1 MWPVGQRGFYS
12 KVQGRSNENAGWG
25 WQPRS
30 LQGLFSRGTDAQRNC
45 VLWDLWS
52 WLGGKGAE
60 METGQGP
67 WVLLS
72 IHSGCGDPYL
82 LHLLSALEGD
92 PSLLTFLFEF
102 QTGAVLGQGSA

>member
-1 MWPVGQRGFYS
+1 
-12 KVQGRSNENAGWG
+12 
-25 WQPRS
+25 
-30 LQGLFSRGTDAQRNC
+30 
-45 VLWDLWS
+45 
-52 WLGGKGAE
+52 

>member
-1 MWPVGQRGFYS
+1 
-12 KVQGRSNENAGWG
+12 
-25 WQPRS
+25 
-30 LQGLFSRGTDAQRNC
+30 
-45 VLWDLWS
+45 
-52 WLGGKGAE
+52 

-82 LHLLSALEGD
+82 LLLLSALEGD